1 MTEQHKVHSY
11 PVTPQDRMNY
21 LLGVYS
27 AVQQIGIVLKFS
39 GQLDTDLLKQ
49 VLQLMLKKYP
59 ILSCR
64 FVEDEIPYWDRF
76 TGRIEESILNV
87 KFCTTSEEAIMLKAH
102 LAEPMEWITGPMVQ
116 ATLFRSVCD
125 VLCIKIS
132 HLCSDA
138 AGLKEYTHLLAS
150 LYTRLYKK
158 EPYERIEKELLGEEV
173 GFRDQGPL
181 FAAAGITD
189 ISSFPLQEPGTAS
202 LWSFPSTLDNHA
214 PAITT
219 QTLDREQ
226 MIGLISITKANG
238 ATVNDGL
245 LASYFR
251 SIAKQAI
258 YMEPRTIE
266 KAIGI
271 TVDLR
276 RYLPNRTTGNLCN
289 LSAMEMPAIEMDEN
303 ESFKTTLQKVKRA
316 MDIIKEN
323 KPGLS
328 SAVGME
334 KMASMPLS
342 SAKAMLGTQVE
353 MAKQTRMAL
362 PLLTNL
368 GVISDSS
375 IYFGDVEAEEG
386 YMTAPIMY
394 SPFFSVGAS
403 TYQNV
408 LTLSVGYHTPAVS
421 KQAVSRLLDDM
432 ISEFTTNA

>member
-1 MTEQHKVHSY
+1 MTEHTNVHSY
-11 PVTPQDRMNY
+11 SVTPQDRMNY
-21 LLGVYS
+21 LLGVFS
-27 AVQQIGIVLKFS
+27 AVQQIGIVMKLS
-39 GQLDTDLLKQ
+39 DQLDTDLFMQAVRLTI
-49 VLQLMLKKYP
+49 KKYP

-64 FVEDEIPYWDRF
+64 FVEDEVPYWEKF
-76 TGRIEESILNV
+76 TGEIEDSIL
-87 KFCTTSEEAIMLKAH
+87 KIKTCTREEEALWLEAH
-102 LAEPMEWITGPMVQ
+102 LAEPMDWITGPMVQ
-116 ATLFRSVCD
+116 ATLFRSERD

-138 AGLKEYTHLLAS
+138 AGLKEYTHLIAS
-150 LYTRLYKK
+150 LYTRLHQK
-158 EPYERIEKELLGEEV
+158 EPYDWIENELLGEEA

-181 FAAAGITD
+181 FEAAGIAD
-189 ISSFPLQEPGTAS
+189 ISTFPLQEPVTAS
-202 LWSFPSTLDNHA
+202 LWSIPSTLDNLT

-219 QTLDREQ
+219 RTLGREQ
-226 MIGLISITKANG
+226 MMRLISITKANG

-245 LASYFR
+245 LAAYFR

-258 YMEPRTIE
+258 YMEPRTIG

-271 TVDLR
+271 TVNLR
-276 RYLPNRTTGNLCN
+276 RYLPNRTTGTLCN
-289 LSAMEMPAIEMDEN
+289 LSAIEVPVIEMDEK
-303 ESFKTTLQKVKRA
+303 EPLDMTLHKAKRA
-316 MDIIKEN
+316 MDMIKEN
-323 KPGLS
+323 KPGIS
-328 SAVGME
+328 SAVGLE

-353 MAKQTRMAL
+353 MAKQTQMAL

-368 GVISDSS
+368 GVISESS
-375 IYFGDVEAEEG
+375 IHFGDFEVEES

-403 TYQNV
+403 TYQNT

-421 KQAVSRLLDDM
+421 ENAVSRLLDDM